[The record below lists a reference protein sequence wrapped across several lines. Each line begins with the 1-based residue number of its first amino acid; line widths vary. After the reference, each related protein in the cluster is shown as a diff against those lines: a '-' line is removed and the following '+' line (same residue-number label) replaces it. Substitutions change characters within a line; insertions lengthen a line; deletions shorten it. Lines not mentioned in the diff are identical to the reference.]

1 MVCHWVNSNFPI
13 VMSSQRACFCV
24 RESSEQIDEHMSLH
38 HIIEVLHKT
47 CNAQV
52 LILWFISEC
61 SVLYNY
67 RHIVM
72 KLLFV
77 CSCLLFCCCTHAHM
91 HTCTCTH
98 AHLHTWHM
106 HTCIPAHAHLH
117 TCTHAHCTHGT
128 CTHAHLH
135 MHTCTPAHMHTWHMH
150 TCTQR
155 DFSIYDTSVNCHS

>member
-67 RHIVM
+67 RRIVM

-77 CSCLLFCCCTHAHM
+77 CSCLLFCCCTHA
-91 HTCTCTH
+91 
-98 AHLHTWHM
+98 
-106 HTCIPAHAHLH
+106 PAHLH
-117 TCTHAHCTHGT
+117 TCTHAHLQTWHMHMHTCTHGT
-128 CTHAHLH
+128 CTHAH
-135 MHTCTPAHMHTWHMH
+135 MHTCTPAHAHMH
-150 TCTQR
+150 TCTHAHMAHAHMHTEISH
-155 DFSIYDTSVNCHS
+155 FMIHL

>member
-1 MVCHWVNSNFPI
+1 MVCHWVNSNFPM

-77 CSCLLFCCCTHAHM
+77 CSCYCFVAAHMHMHTCTHAHAHTHMHTCTHAHMAHAHM

-98 AHLHTWHM
+98 AHAHM
-106 HTCIPAHAHLH
+106 RTCTHAHLH
-117 TCTHAHCTHGT
+117 TCTPAHM
-128 CTHAHLH
+128 APAH
-135 MHTCTPAHMHTWHMH
+135 MHTCTHGT
-150 TCTQR
+150 
-155 DFSIYDTSVNCHS
+155 